1 MPWLEVVI
9 AFLFW
14 VLSVFL
20 LAVIPVVV
28 ALPYLISQWSK
39 FGPPTPEA
47 LMEDKQLLFW
57 SVVGIVPAH
66 LLTIAVA
73 WVLITRIRRRP
84 FWKTLGF
91 EWPKHPSPAVISLV
105 CLGLSLVLLAIG
117 WAVTTLLGGGK
128 TQLDLLV
135 ESSMGARIATA
146 LLATFT
152 APLVEELVYRGVL
165 YSALEQATGKVI
177 GVILVTMLFAG
188 VHVFQYL
195 NNPGVILVITILSLT
210 LTMAR
215 AYTGSLWPPFI
226 IHLIFNGIQSTF
238 IILAPFI
245 EKFQKTEEVAP
256 ATPGFDVAFHFVQS
270 IFIHVCRMT

>member
-177 GVILVTMLFAG
+177 GVIVVTMLFAG
-188 VHVFQYL
+188 VHVFQ
-195 NNPGVILVITILSLT
+195 
-210 LTMAR
+210 
-215 AYTGSLWPPFI
+215 
-226 IHLIFNGIQSTF
+226 
-238 IILAPFI
+238 
-245 EKFQKTEEVAP
+245 
-256 ATPGFDVAFHFVQS
+256 
-270 IFIHVCRMT
+270 